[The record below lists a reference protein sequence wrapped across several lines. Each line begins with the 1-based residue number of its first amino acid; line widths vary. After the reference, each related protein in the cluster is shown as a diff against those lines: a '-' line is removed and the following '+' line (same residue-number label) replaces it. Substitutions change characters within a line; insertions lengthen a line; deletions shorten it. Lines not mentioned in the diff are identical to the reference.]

1 MCGQRLRTRRHR
13 LSRPSRTRPSAVSL
27 RDAVSLALVQSPNL
41 LTFDAGRRAAEASA
55 LQAGRLPNP
64 VLDTLFEDLSGSN
77 STSDAASV
85 VQPHATVQLSQLVEL
100 GGKRAARQRLAELDR
115 DLVNWDYEAARLDV
129 LSRVTAAFL
138 DVLAGQQALAHATET
153 LAVAEH
159 VYRTAGE
166 RVAAGVVSPIEE
178 TRAGVLV
185 VSAQL
190 DADRARRTL
199 DARRIQLATH
209 WGSSTA
215 VFESATGDLDALPP
229 IPPFDALAATLTRN
243 PDLARWNAEI
253 ERRQAALTL
262 ARSARVPDVT
272 LSGGYRRFTS
282 IDSNAFVVGASLPL
296 PLFDRNRDGVRAAE
310 TAIEQSNHAARAAQL
325 QSIASLADAYR
336 ALASASDDVTTLR
349 TRFVPGARSV
359 FEAVQ
364 EGYQLGRFGLMDVL
378 DAQRTLVAANG
389 QYVHALTAYHHA
401 VAAVERLVGQPLA
414 DLAAGIK

>member
-1 MCGQRLRTRRHR
+1 M
-13 LSRPSRTRPSAVSL
+13 
-27 RDAVSLALVQSPNL
+27 
-41 LTFDAGRRAAEASA
+41 FD
-55 LQAGRLPNP
+55 
-64 VLDTLFEDLSGSN
+64 DLGGSN
-77 STSDAASV
+77 SRSDAASV
-85 VQPHATVQLSQLVEL
+85 VQPQATVQLSQLVEL
-100 GGKRAARQRLAELDR
+100 GGKRASRQRLAGLDR
-115 DLVNWDYEAARLDV
+115 DLVNWDYEVARLDV

-153 LAVAEH
+153 LAVAERVH
-159 VYRTAGE
+159 RTAGE

-178 TRAGVLV
+178 TRASVLV

-215 VFESATGDLDALPP
+215 AFESATGDLDALPP
-229 IPPFDALAATLTRN
+229 IPPFDVLVATLPRN
-243 PDLARWNAEI
+243 PDLARSNAEI

-282 IDSNAFVVGASLPL
+282 IDSNAFVAGASLPL
-296 PLFDRNRDGVRAAE
+296 PLFDRNRDGIGAAE
-310 TAIEQSNHAARAAQL
+310 AAIEQSHHAARAAQL
-325 QSIASLADAYR
+325 QSIARLADAYR
-336 ALASASDDVTTLR
+336 ALASAGDEVTTLR
-349 TRFVPGARSV
+349 TRLVPGARSV

-389 QYVHALTAYHHA
+389 QHVQALSAYHHA
-401 VAAVERLVGQPLA
+401 VVAVERLVGQPLA
-414 DLAAGIK
+414 DLAAGAK